1 MLVGM
6 YSTRRL
12 PGIQDKFL
20 EFVNY
25 TGGVLGH
32 KNGQESRNIIFILVL
47 ITNVPNN
54 HEIWKGD
61 INSIKVPNQ
70 QAQE

>member
-1 MLVGM
+1 M
-6 YSTRRL
+6 SSRRRP

-25 TGGVLGH
+25 LGGVLGRA
-32 KNGQESRNIIFILVL
+32 NGQESMKFSFLFFL
-47 ITNVPNN
+47 ITNVP
-54 HEIWKGD
+54 ESPDMLKGD
-61 INSIKVPNQ
+61 LNLIKVPRQ